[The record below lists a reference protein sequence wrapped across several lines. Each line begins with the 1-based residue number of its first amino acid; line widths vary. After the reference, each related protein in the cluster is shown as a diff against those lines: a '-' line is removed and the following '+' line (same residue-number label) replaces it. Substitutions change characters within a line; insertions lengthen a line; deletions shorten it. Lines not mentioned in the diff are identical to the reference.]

1 MLTCCFV
8 LAIIGTISSWV
19 YLFLAWRAAV
29 FFKRSDDSDAVPCSH
44 KPISVLKPVHGED
57 HGLEENL
64 LTFFEQDH
72 SNYELLFGARTFDDP
87 ALEIVRR
94 IAARHSHVPTRI
106 IASGEPAWPNARAFS
121 VSTLISE
128 AKNSTVVIADS
139 DVRVGKDFISQV
151 VAPIAQPN
159 VGLVT
164 CLYRGVSLGGFW
176 SRLEALGMS
185 VELMSNV
192 LIANLLNGMDFALGP
207 ATVTTREH
215 IEEIGGLQESGSY
228 YADDFALGNIIEQSG
243 LKVVL
248 SRSIIEH
255 VVPRSSF
262 LTSIRHQLLWMK
274 NNRYLR
280 PKGHVGV
287 GLTFAMPYAGLGSIS
302 SLLLHNDFLA
312 IAWLVTGMVN
322 CISRSILIG
331 WGVVCDRQALRSCW
345 LYPLRDLIGFGVWSA
360 AWFGNKIHFRGQPY
374 ELLQSGKV
382 ERVQP

>member
-1 MLTCCFV
+1 MLTCFFV
-8 LAIIGTISSWV
+8 IAIIGTLSSWV

-29 FFKRSDDSDAVPCSH
+29 FFKRSDLCDNLPRSLEPV
-44 KPISVLKPVHGED
+44 SVLKPVYGED
-57 HGLEENL
+57 HGLEESL

-87 ALEIVRR
+87 ALNIVRR
-94 IAARHSHVPTRI
+94 LSALYSHVPTRI
-106 IASGEPAWPNARAFS
+106 VASGEPAWPNARAFS

-139 DVRVGKDFISQV
+139 DVRVGKDFISRV
-151 VAPIAQPN
+151 VAPISQPE

-176 SRLEALGMS
+176 SGLEALGMS

-192 LIANLLNGMDFALGP
+192 LIANMLSGMDFALGP

-215 IEEIGGLQESGSY
+215 IEEIGGLQESGLY
-228 YADDFALGNIIEQSG
+228 YADDFALGNMIEQSG
-243 LKVVL
+243 LKVIL

-255 VVPRSSF
+255 VVPRGSF

-280 PKGHVGV
+280 PKGHIGV
-287 GLTFAMPYAGLGSIS
+287 GLTFAMPYALLGFIS
-302 SLLLHNDFLA
+302 SLFLHNDLLA
-312 IAWLVTGMVN
+312 IAWLLTGAVN
-322 CISRSILIG
+322 CVGRSILIG
-331 WGVVCDRQALRSCW
+331 WGVVGDSTALRKSW
-345 LYPLRDLIGFGVWSA
+345 LYPLRDLVGFGVWSA
-360 AWFGNKIHFRGQPY
+360 AWFGNKIRFRGQLY
-374 ELLQSGKV
+374 ALLQSGKV
-382 ERVQP
+382 ERV